1 MEESVVYKKRY
12 FDIRCVDVISSS
24 TCTNLDAVEYEFISP
39 PAPRN
44 RSASVK
50 TVRLSL
56 CYLAELR
63 RIVSDLT
70 RHSSLLRC
78 ATRKKENNSHKREI
92 FIHLAIFHETYTI
105 LDLIFYI
112 WSFVSKKLPL
122 SNFFFYRNDDEME
135 IFLLRLK
142 NKEIISLSI
151 YII

>member
-112 WSFVSKKLPL
+112 
-122 SNFFFYRNDDEME
+122 
-135 IFLLRLK
+135 
-142 NKEIISLSI
+142 
-151 YII
+151 